1 MANIIDDYD
10 LEQATDFLNKSVGA
24 VLAVDGE
31 KDSYR
36 ALMRRG
42 IFERFIDEEG
52 TYHTLIEKLWFHF
65 DKSSDA
71 VVQDY
76 HVFIPNAGAFE
87 GKYSKRVRVKFEGRQ
102 HMIQMTVYPIET
114 DKNYIFVLDE
124 LDLGMYLDEKLTNNK
139 VQTLENSLLFSMY
152 IDLAHD
158 TTSNISISEIS
169 DEVIHQQISYSQWR
183 SKIKN
188 MFKGED
194 KDKFIERSS
203 PEYLKEH
210 FAPGQTISYDC
221 EMMNLEGK
229 FIWVKLTFSRTETN
243 NPSDYRFVYMLQNI
257 HETLQNLKETAEKYE
272 EMASKDTLTGAFNH
286 GRIETEINNAIQHRI
301 QKGENVSLMILDID
315 FFKHVNDEY
324 GHHVGDVTLIHFVE
338 TIAAYDWKRTA
349 VVGRWGGE
357 EFVVVVY
364 GADRAEI
371 EALAEEVRKK
381 IETEPFEEVG
391 NITCSIGA
399 VDIKDGDDLSS
410 AFDRM
415 DKALYEAKA
424 SGRNRVVLG

>member
-1 MANIIDDYD
+1 M
-10 LEQATDFLNKSVGA
+10 
-24 VLAVDGE
+24 
-31 KDSYR
+31 
-36 ALMRRG
+36 
-42 IFERFIDEEG
+42 
-52 TYHTLIEKLWFHF
+52 
-65 DKSSDA
+65 
-71 VVQDY
+71 
-76 HVFIPNAGAFE
+76 
-87 GKYSKRVRVKFEGRQ
+87 
-102 HMIQMTVYPIET
+102 
-114 DKNYIFVLDE
+114 
-124 LDLGMYLDEKLTNNK
+124 
-139 VQTLENSLLFSMY
+139 
-152 IDLAHD
+152 
-158 TTSNISISEIS
+158 
-169 DEVIHQQISYSQWR
+169 
-183 SKIKN
+183 
-188 MFKGED
+188 
-194 KDKFIERSS
+194 
-203 PEYLKEH
+203 
-210 FAPGQTISYDC
+210 
-221 EMMNLEGK
+221 
-229 FIWVKLTFSRTETN
+229 
-243 NPSDYRFVYMLQNI
+243 YMLQNI
-257 HETLQNLKETAEKYE
+257 HETVQNLKETAEKYE